1 MSDDT
6 RNRTREGHLPDLPD
20 GELATFHGP
29 KCIGRYRS
37 DGSPIKQEDRK
48 QEAA

>member
-29 KCIGRYRS
+29 KCIGRYR
-37 DGSPIKQEDRK
+37 PKRTL
-48 QEAA
+48 AAYTDI